1 MVWGHTR
8 QPWLRSRRS
17 RRLRGRPRWWSCLR
31 SLQREVWRC
40 RGGNA
45 GVLDQVKPKA
55 LRERLLKVWAKW

>member
-1 MVWGHTR
+1 MGSHPAAVTALKKK
-8 QPWLRSRRS
+8 QEAEMAAKVVELPK
-17 RRLRGRPRWWSCLR
+17 
-31 SLQREVWRC
+31 SLQREVWRG

>member
-1 MVWGHTR
+1 MAAVKKKQEAERAAKVVELLKVAG
-8 QPWLRSRRS
+8 
-17 RRLRGRPRWWSCLR
+17 
-31 SLQREVWRC
+31 